1 MRRAP
6 ESSDVTRERFELA
19 RSQFEKALARLREAV
34 AQDETELVRDALIQ
48 RFEFTY
54 ELGWKCM
61 FYWLRMQKEK
71 VPEVVRQVLQ
81 AAFRAELITDAELWE
96 RIKDYRDETSHT
108 YDEKKA
114 IEVAAFVRSQA
125 VQGFETLLAKLAT
138 L

>member
-1 MRRAP
+1 MS
-6 ESSDVTRERFELA
+6 EDRFELA
-19 RSQFEKALARLREAV
+19 RRQFEKALVRLHEAL
-34 AQDETELVRDALIQ
+34 AENETGLVRDALIQ

-61 FYWLRMQKEK
+61 FYWLRAQKEQ
-71 VPEVVRQVLQ
+71 VPEVVRQVIRT
-81 AAFRAELITDAELWE
+81 AFRAELISDADLWE
-96 RIKDYRDETSHT
+96 KIKDCRDETSHT

-125 VQGFETLLAKLAT
+125 VHAFDGLLGKLKS

>member
-1 MRRAP
+1 M
-6 ESSDVTRERFELA
+6 SRERFELA
-19 RSQFEKALARLREAV
+19 RSQFEKALSRLRDAL
-34 AQDETELVRDALIQ
+34 AQEETELVRDALIQ

-61 FYWLRMQKEK
+61 FYWLRTQKEK

-114 IEVAAFVRSQA
+114 VEVAAFVRSQA
-125 VQGFETLLAKLAT
+125 VQGFEALLAKLAT

>member
-1 MRRAP
+1 M
-6 ESSDVTRERFELA
+6 SRERFELV
-19 RSQFEKALARLREAV
+19 RGQFAKALGRLREAL
-34 AQDETELVRDALIQ
+34 AHNETEIVRDALIQ

-61 FYWLRMQKEK
+61 FYWLRSQKES
-71 VPEVVRQVLQ
+71 VPEVVRPVIQ
-81 AAFRAELITDAELWE
+81 AAFRAELIADAELWE
-96 RIKDYRDETSHT
+96 KIKDYRDETSHT

-125 VQGFETLLAKLAT
+125 VGAFDLLEAKLKA

>member
-1 MRRAP
+1 MN
-6 ESSDVTRERFELA
+6 EDRFELA
-19 RSQFEKALARLREAV
+19 RRQFEKALVRLHEAL
-34 AQDETELVRDALIQ
+34 AENETGLVRDALIQ

-61 FYWLRMQKEK
+61 FYWLRAQKEQ
-71 VPEVVRQVLQ
+71 VPEVVRQVIRT
-81 AAFRAELITDAELWE
+81 AFRAELISDADLWE
-96 RIKDYRDETSHT
+96 KIKDCRDETSHT

-125 VQGFETLLAKLAT
+125 VHAFDGLLGKLKS

>member
-1 MRRAP
+1 MS
-6 ESSDVTRERFELA
+6 EDRFELA
-19 RSQFEKALARLREAV
+19 RRQFEKALVRLHEAL
-34 AQDETELVRDALIQ
+34 AENETGLVRDALIQ

-61 FYWLRMQKEK
+61 FYWLRAQKEQ
-71 VPEVVRQVLQ
+71 VPEVVRQVIRT
-81 AAFRAELITDAELWE
+81 AFRAELISDADLWE
-96 RIKDYRDETSHT
+96 KIKDCRDETSHT

-125 VQGFETLLAKLAT
+125 VHAFDTLLGKLKS